1 MTERTLSNR
10 YKIEHRIGAG
20 GMATVYVGVDS
31 VLRRRVAIKE
41 LRPQFAA
48 DEDFVK
54 RFYTEAEHAAKLS
67 HPNVVNIYDVGREGD
82 VYFIVMELVD
92 GTTLAEM
99 IQDDGPLPEPVV
111 IDYATQICAGLA
123 YAHRQGLLHRDIK
136 PANILVTKD
145 DVVKLSDFG
154 IARAVSTQTITV
166 TQPGLV
172 MGSVYYLSP
181 EQAQGHDLGETSDL
195 YSLGVVL
202 YQMLTAKLPFT
213 GDSPITVALKHV
225 SSPIPSLDD
234 GENEVSPALAAI
246 VYKLL
251 QKDPAARFQSATEV
265 ASALREAREHP
276 LVTVPYDLPAGAAI
290 GETAGLRS
298 IPNPK
303 PRPTRYP
310 DRTRVVP
317 RDDDEEEARR
327 PRRFP
332 TSLAVLALIVA
343 FVVGYLLFMR
353 GGPFGGGAPVVVD
366 DFVGRSVDDAERALT
381 QAGLAFNVVPT
392 ASETVAKD
400 HVIRQVPAP
409 DATAMPHSV
418 VELFVSSGL
427 PVVGLIDLRQYSR
440 EDAER
445 YLRNAKLIPKSAFRY
460 DPKAPKGVVLSQSPA
475 PQSQVPIRSV
485 VSLVVSNG
493 PQPVAVPDL
502 VDLII
507 GDAQNAVQ
515 KRGLQLEIGERV
527 NSDNIPVDV
536 VVSQN
541 PSAGTHVDPN
551 SKVSVTVSAGAPMV
565 TVPDV
570 GGKTIGD
577 AMAAITGAGLTARTT
592 YDVDQSVPAGTVL
605 QQDLAASSQAHKGS
619 PVTVVVAVPGVVPE
633 VTNMTVDQARTML
646 QNQATRSAQSSMVKA
661 ASPETSFAPIRRRTR
676 PSVPAARS
684 SLYVAGQSQ

>member
-1 MTERTLSNR
+1 
-10 YKIEHRIGAG
+10 
-20 GMATVYVGVDS
+20 MATVYVGVDS

-136 PANILVTKD
+136 PANILITKD

-154 IARAVSTQTITV
+154 IARSVSTQTITV

-181 EQAQGHDLGETSDL
+181 EQAQGHDLNETSDL

-225 SSPIPSLDD
+225 SNPIPSVDD
-234 GENEVSPALAAI
+234 GDNEVSPALAAI

-276 LVTVPYDLPAGAAI
+276 LVAVPYDLPAGAAL
-290 GETAGLRS
+290 GETAGLRA

-317 RDDDEEEARR
+317 RDDDDEEEVR
-327 PRRFP
+327 PPQRFP
-332 TSLAVLALIVA
+332 VAFMAIALIVA
-343 FVVGYLLFMR
+343 FIAGYVWFSH

-366 DFVGRSVDDAERALT
+366 DFVGRGVDEVERSLVSS
-381 QAGLAFNVVPT
+381 GLAYNVVPT

-418 VELFVSSGL
+418 VQLYVSSGL

-445 YLRNAKLIPKSAFRY
+445 YLRNAKLIPKTALRY
-460 DPKAPKGVVLSQSPA
+460 DAKAPKGAVLSQSPA
-475 PQSQVPIRSV
+475 PQSQIPIRSV
-485 VSLVVSNG
+485 VSLIVSNG
-493 PQPVAVPDL
+493 QQPVAVPDL
-502 VDLII
+502 VDLVI
-507 GDAQNAVQ
+507 GDAQTAAQ

-541 PSAGTHVDPN
+541 PSAGSHVDPN

-565 TVPDV
+565 NVPDV

-577 AMAAITGAGLTARTT
+577 AMAAIAGSGLTARTT
-592 YDVDQSVPAGTVL
+592 YDVDESVPAGTVL
-605 QQDLAASSQAHKGS
+605 QQDPAASSQTHKGS
-619 PVTVVVAVPGVVPE
+619 PVTVVVAVPGSVPDA
-633 VTNMTVDQARTML
+633 TNMPVEQARTLL
-646 QNQATRSAQSSMVKA
+646 QNAGYTVGAIFYGEGGQPGNVVRTD
-661 ASPETSFAPIRRRTR
+661 PTPGTSVR
-676 PSVPAARS
+676 PGGSV

>member
-10 YKIEHRIGAG
+10 YKIENRIGSG
-20 GMATVYVGVDS
+20 GMATVYVGVDA

-48 DEDFVK
+48 DQDFVK

-67 HPNVVNIYDVGREGD
+67 HPNIVNIYDVGREGE

-92 GTTLAEM
+92 GATLAEM
-99 IQDDGPLPEPVV
+99 IDSDGPLPEPVV

-172 MGSVYYLSP
+172 MGSVFYLSP

-202 YQMLTAKLPFT
+202 YQMLTAKLPYT

-234 GENEVSPALAAI
+234 GENDVSPALAAI

-276 LVTVPYDLPAGAAI
+276 LVAVSYDLRTIHNQG
-290 GETAGLRS
+290 
-298 IPNPK
+298 

-310 DRTRVVP
+310 DRSRVVP
-317 RDDDEEEARR
+317 TADDDEEEA
-327 PRRFP
+327 PPSHRFP
-332 TSLAVLALIVA
+332 IAIIAVVLIAA
-343 FVVGYLLFMR
+343 FIAGYVLFSR
-353 GGPFGGGAPVVVD
+353 GGPFGPGAPVVVD
-366 DFVGRSVDDAERALT
+366 DYVGRSVDDAEKSLVS
-381 QAGLAFNVVPT
+381 AGLAYNVVPT
-392 ASETVAKD
+392 ASETIAKD
-400 HVIRQVPAP
+400 HVIRQVPKP
-409 DATAMPHSV
+409 DATALPHSV
-418 VELFVSSGL
+418 VQLFVSSGL
-427 PVVGLIDLRQYSR
+427 PNVGLIDLRQYSR

-445 YLRNAKLIPKSAFRY
+445 YLRNAKLIPKTTLRY
-460 DPKAPKGVVLSQSPA
+460 DAKAPKGVVLSQSPA
-475 PQSQVPIRSV
+475 PESQVPIRSV

-493 PQPVAVPDL
+493 QQPVAVPDM
-502 VDLII
+502 VDLTI
-507 GDAQNAVQ
+507 GDAQTAAQ

-527 NSDNIPVDV
+527 NSDNIPPDV
-536 VVSQN
+536 VVAQN
-541 PSAGTHVDPN
+541 PPAGTHVDPN
-551 SKVSVTVSAGAPMV
+551 SKVTLTVSAGAAMV
-565 TVPDV
+565 NVPDI
-570 GGKTIGD
+570 GGKSVGD
-577 AMAAITGAGLTARTT
+577 ATAAIQGSGLTARVT
-592 YDVDQSVPAGTVL
+592 YDVDQSIPAGTVL
-605 QQDLAASSQAHKGS
+605 QQDPAASSQGHKGS
-619 PVTVVVAVPGVVPE
+619 PVTLVVAVPGVVPE
-633 VTNMTVDQARTML
+633 VINMPLDQARTML
-646 QNQATRSAQSSMVKA
+646 QNSGYTVGAIFYGEGGQPGNVVRTDPDPNTSLRPGSSVA
-661 ASPETSFAPIRRRTR
+661 
-676 PSVPAARS
+676 
-684 SLYVAGQSQ
+684 LHVAGQSQ

>member
-1 MTERTLSNR
+1 MMERTLSNR
-10 YKIEHRIGAG
+10 YKIENRIGSG
-20 GMATVYVGVDS
+20 GMATVYVGVDA

-67 HPNVVNIYDVGREGD
+67 HPNIVNIYDVGREGE

-99 IQDDGPLPEPVV
+99 IDSDGPLPEPVV

-172 MGSVYYLSP
+172 MGSVFYLSP

-202 YQMLTAKLPFT
+202 YQMLTAKLPYT

-234 GENEVSPALAAI
+234 GENDISPALAAI

-276 LVTVPYDLPAGAAI
+276 LITVPYDR
-290 GETAGLRS
+290 T
-298 IPNPK
+298 IPNPR

-317 RDDDEEEARR
+317 PDDDEEEAR
-327 PRRFP
+327 PSHRFP
-332 TSLAVLALIVA
+332 IAIIAVVLIAA
-343 FVVGYLLFMR
+343 FIAGYVLFSH
-353 GGPFGGGAPVVVD
+353 GGWFGPAAPVVVD
-366 DFVGRSVDDAERALT
+366 DYVGRSIDDAEKSLVS
-381 QAGLAFNVVPT
+381 AGLAYNVVPT
-392 ASETVAKD
+392 ASETIAKD
-400 HVIRQVPAP
+400 HVIRQVPKP
-409 DATAMPHSV
+409 DATALPHSV
-418 VELFVSSGL
+418 VQLYVSSGL
-427 PVVGLIDLRQYSR
+427 PNVGLIDLRQYSR

-445 YLRNAKLIPKSAFRY
+445 YLRNAKLIPKTTLRY
-460 DPKAPKGVVLSQSPA
+460 DVKAPKGVVLSQSPA

-493 PQPVAVPDL
+493 QQPVAVPDM
-502 VDLII
+502 VDLTI
-507 GDAQNAVQ
+507 GDAQAAAQ

-527 NSDNIPVDV
+527 NSDNIPADV
-536 VVSQN
+536 VVAQN
-541 PSAGTHVDPN
+541 PPAGAHVDPN
-551 SKVSVTVSAGAPMV
+551 SKVTLTVSAGAPMV
-565 TVPDV
+565 NVPDV
-570 GGKTIGD
+570 GGKSVGD
-577 AMAAITGAGLTARTT
+577 AMAAIQGSGLSARVT
-592 YDVDQSVPAGTVL
+592 YDVDQTIPAGTVL
-605 QQDLAASSQAHKGS
+605 QQDPAASSQAHKGS
-619 PVTVVVAVPGVVPE
+619 PVTLVVAVPGVVPE
-633 VTNMTVDQARTML
+633 VTNMPLDQARAML
-646 QNQATRSAQSSMVKA
+646 ENSGYTVGAIFYGEGGQPGNVVRTDPDPNTPLRPGSSVA
-661 ASPETSFAPIRRRTR
+661 
-676 PSVPAARS
+676 
-684 SLYVAGQSQ
+684 LHVAGQSQ